1 MITTMKISKAKL
13 KQIIKEE
20 IQEMQMYLP
29 GMGGGDTDADPNALA
44 ASAFQ
49 YLDRKLDQD
58 PTFSIGDLDEKFF
71 KLLSNLYLQSGSG
84 ATGGP
89 SDRQIEK
96 EIRRFMS
103 LDSEARKESIKYK
116 LGS

>member
-1 MITTMKISKAKL
+1 MKITKTRL

-20 IQEMQMYLP
+20 IQGMQMYLP

-71 KLLSNLYLQSGSG
+71 KLLSNLYLQCGAG

-89 SDRQIEK
+89 SERQIEK

-103 LDSEARKESIKYK
+103 LDSEARKERIKYK